1 VTDSAASEIEKGHAE
16 LEPLPAQ
23 TVAQATVPWY
33 PPPSYPP
40 PRVKA
45 SGSTDGRAIA
55 SLIAA
60 IAGIVLGLPTGIP
73 GMVLGTLAYF
83 LGRSAVSRIDS
94 SKGALGG
101 RSIAVSGWVF
111 GVVAMA
117 IGSVITL
124 VWIVVVLVA
133 TTQPA
138 AGG

>member
-1 VTDSAASEIEKGHAE
+1 MSDSANSEIEKGQAE
-16 LEPLPAQ
+16 LEPLPPQ
-23 TVAQATVPWY
+23 TVAQFVAPWH

-45 SGSTDGRAIA
+45 AGSTDGRAIA

-60 IAGIVLGLPTGIP
+60 IAGIVLGLPMGIP

-83 LGRSAVSRIDS
+83 LGKSAVSRIES
-94 SKGALGG
+94 SQGALGG

-117 IGSVITL
+117 IGSVISL
-124 VWIVVVLVA
+124 IWIVVVLVA
-133 TTQPA
+133 TAQLPT
-138 AGG
+138 GG

>member
-1 VTDSAASEIEKGHAE
+1 VTDSATSEIEKGPAE
-16 LEPLPAQ
+16 VESFPAQ
-23 TVAQATVPWY
+23 TVAQAAVPWY

-94 SKGALGG
+94 SKGTLGG
-101 RSIAVSGWVF
+101 RSIAVSGSVF

-133 TTQPA
+133 TAQPA

>member
-1 VTDSAASEIEKGHAE
+1 VTGSAPSEIEKGHAA

-23 TVAQATVPWY
+23 TVAQAAVPWY
-33 PPPSYPP
+33 PPPIYPP

-60 IAGIVLGLPTGIP
+60 IAGIVLGLPMGIP

-94 SKGALGG
+94 SKA
-101 RSIAVSGWVF
+101 RWAV
-111 GVVAMA
+111 
-117 IGSVITL
+117 
-124 VWIVVVLVA
+124 
-133 TTQPA
+133 A
-138 AGG
+138 ASR

>member
-1 VTDSAASEIEKGHAE
+1 VTDSA
-16 LEPLPAQ
+16 LEHLPAQ
-23 TVAQATVPWY
+23 TVAQAAVPWY

-60 IAGIVLGLPTGIP
+60 IAG
-73 GMVLGTLAYF
+73 MVLGTLAYF
-83 LGRSAVSRIDS
+83 LGRSAVSRIDN

-101 RSIAVSGWVF
+101 RSIAVSGSVF